1 LVLKARLLYYLHH
14 IDFRSSTRNIP
25 QIRIYHNHAG
35 FGYPPYL
42 PQSQLLLVWKLVHLP
57 SVRPL
62 VRSVSLASTAASVLL
77 SSASQRYSQVTD
89 CGLICVDKGN
99 GVAFCVCFPFLC
111 LLVFTGYVLS
121 RLMQGIKSPLTL
133 QNESSTESTWNVPR
147 EGLVCSVIL

>member
-1 LVLKARLLYYLHH
+1 LVLKTRLLYYLHH
-14 IDFRSSTRNIP
+14 IDLHSSTRKVP
-25 QIRIYHNHAG
+25 QIRIYRNPTVSVIHLTRH
-35 FGYPPYL
+35 
-42 PQSQLLLVWKLVHLP
+42 QSQLTLVWKFVHLP

-62 VRSVSLASTAASVLL
+62 DRSVSLASTAASVLL

-147 EGLVCSVIL
+147 EGLVCSVVL